1 MVWYEQVFYADT
13 QKQEKVEKV
22 VAALPRCQNSASGLA
37 YGAKK
42 GEALHGHRSGS
53 LYRP

>member
-1 MVWYEQVFYADT
+1 MVWYEQVFYDDT
-13 QKQEKVEKV
+13 QKQEMVEKV
-22 VAALPRCQNSASGLA
+22 GAARPRCQNTASGLA
-37 YGAKK
+37 YGVKK